1 MKTSELILRLQES
14 IEDNGDLEVL
24 ILDDNNP
31 ASHSPRPR
39 VEGAF
44 RSSWGYTIPD
54 RLYHNGDNREVKE
67 VLYI

>member
-1 MKTSELILRLQES
+1 MKTSELIVRLQKS
-14 IEDNGDLEVL
+14 VEDNGDLEVL

-39 VEGAF
+39 VEEAF
-44 RSSWGYTIPD
+44 RSSWGYTIPS
-54 RLYHNGDNREVKE
+54 RLYYNSDNREVQE